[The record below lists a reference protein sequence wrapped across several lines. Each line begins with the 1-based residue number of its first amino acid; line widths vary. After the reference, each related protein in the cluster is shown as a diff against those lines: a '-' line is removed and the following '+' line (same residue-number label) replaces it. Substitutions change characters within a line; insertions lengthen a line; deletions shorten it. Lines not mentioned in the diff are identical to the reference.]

1 MNSGPYAKS
10 IAACRHYR
18 CASHVPSQHLRNLRC
33 TCACYGNHYCH
44 VIRIREIELT
54 LLEEVQFARKK
65 VVTDGYEMSI
75 GEVINLYKDGELRI
89 DPVFQRLFRWR
100 HERKTRF
107 IESLLLGIP
116 IPPIF
121 VFQDEN
127 GVWELIDGLQ
137 RLSTVFQLTGD
148 LRDADG
154 NLVTPLVLNG
164 TAFLPSLDG
173 KRWAESAQD
182 AGDGIGQP
190 LQIEI
195 KRSRIRVEIL
205 KFESDATAK
214 YELFQRLN
222 TGGVALTEQEV
233 RNSIAV
239 SLNVQFYNWL
249 KARSEEVVFAE
260 TTAQTA
266 QAIESQYDVEL
277 VLRFLAFRHVDYMN
291 GLDVH
296 EYLDKALLK
305 LAIDN
310 NIDLQAETAIFQQ
323 TFQFLHDSLGGNA
336 FKRWNGQA
344 FQGKFLLSVFEV
356 MATGVSKNITALA
369 ALDDN
374 LRNSFIEAKAKGL
387 WDNPNFTA
395 NSGAGV
401 RGTTRLAKLLP
412 LAADWLNP
420 NA

>member
-1 MNSGPYAKS
+1 M
-10 IAACRHYR
+10 
-18 CASHVPSQHLRNLRC
+18 
-33 TCACYGNHYCH
+33 
-44 VIRIREIELT
+44 T
-54 LLEEVQFARKK
+54 LLEEVQSARKK

-75 GEVINLYKDGELRI
+75 GEVINLYKDGELKI
-89 DPVFQRLFRWR
+89 DPVFQRLFRWED
-100 HERKTRF
+100 ERKTRF

-121 VFQDEN
+121 VFQGEN

-137 RLSTVFQLTGD
+137 RLSTVFQLSGD
-148 LRDADG
+148 LIDANG
-154 NLVTPLVLNG
+154 QPVAPLVLNG
-164 TAFLPSLDG
+164 TAFLPSLNG
-173 KRWAESAQD
+173 KRWIESAQD

-222 TGGVALTEQEV
+222 TGGVVLTEQEV

-239 SLNVQFYNWL
+239 SINVDFYNWL
-249 KARSEEVVFAE
+249 TARSEEADFKA

-277 VLRFLAFRHVDYMN
+277 VLRFLAFRHVEYRS

-296 EYLDKALLK
+296 EYLDSALLK
-305 LAIDN
+305 LATDSN
-310 NIDLQAETAIFQQ
+310 LDLNAETTIFQH
-323 TFQFLHDSLGGNA
+323 TFQFLNAALGSNA
-336 FKRWNGQA
+336 FKRWNGNA
-344 FQGKFLLSVFEV
+344 FLGKFLLSVFEV
-356 MATGVSKNITALA
+356 MATGVSKNLVALTAMDDA
-369 ALDDN
+369 A
-374 LRNSFIEAKAKGL
+374 RNTFIEDKAKGL
-387 WDNPNFTA
+387 WGNPDFTA

-420 NA
+420 NL

>member
-1 MNSGPYAKS
+1 
-10 IAACRHYR
+10 
-18 CASHVPSQHLRNLRC
+18 
-33 TCACYGNHYCH
+33 
-44 VIRIREIELT
+44 
-54 LLEEVQFARKK
+54 
-65 VVTDGYEMSI
+65 MSV
-75 GEVINLYKDGELRI
+75 GEVINLYKDGELKI
-89 DPVFQRLFRWR
+89 DPVFQRLFRWED
-100 HERKTRF
+100 ERKTRF

-121 VFQDEN
+121 VFQGEK

-137 RLSTVFQLTGD
+137 RLSTVLQLSGD
-148 LRDADG
+148 LIDADG
-154 NLVTPLVLNG
+154 KPVEPLVLNG

-173 KRWAESAQD
+173 KRWVESEAD

-239 SLNVQFYNWL
+239 AINAEFYNWL
-249 KARSEEVVFAE
+249 NSRSQEADFIL
-260 TTAQTA
+260 TTAQTS
-266 QAIESQYDVEL
+266 QAIESQYNVEL
-277 VLRFLAFRHVDYMN
+277 VLRFLAFRHVEYKN

-296 EYLDKALLK
+296 EYLDGALLA
-305 LAIDN
+305 LATN
-310 NIDLQAETAIFQQ
+310 KDLDLKAESSVFQQ
-323 TFQFLHDSLGGNA
+323 TFQFLKDALGAGA
-336 FKRWNGQA
+336 FKRWNGA
-344 FQGKFLLSVFEV
+344 VFQGKFLLSVYEV
-356 MATGVSKNITALA
+356 MATGVSKNISALA
-369 ALDDN
+369 EMDDGD
-374 LRNSFIEAKAKGL
+374 RRAFIESKAKGL
-387 WDNPNFTA
+387 WQNDTFTS

-420 NA
+420 NT